1 MRSRLQF
8 LLVQIDLRYLF
19 FRGHLQLE
27 DILNRYVRRLQ
38 TGYLGL
44 FEKKIPVTKTYRY
57 QRYSVANG

>member
-44 FEKKIPVTKTYRY
+44 FEKKIPVTKTY
-57 QRYSVANG
+57 